1 MLWMII
7 AQKICFIASFALI
20 AVLYL
25 FEALALSSTWP
36 TWFDLENKLKCF
48 HLISPWLE
56 DHPGLSIS
64 MRR

>member
-25 FEALALSSTWP
+25 FEALALSSAWP
-36 TWFDLENKLKCF
+36 IWFDLEK
-48 HLISPWLE
+48 H
-56 DHPGLSIS
+56 
-64 MRR
+64 